1 MISVSTI
8 LEPLLQLWY
17 LLPIILIVGFFK
29 TPWGKGIVGEF
40 LVNTTT
46 NFKLDKNQ
54 YHLIKDVTL
63 PTEDGTTQIDHIIVS
78 EYGIFVVETKNMQ
91 GWIFGDEKQKFWT
104 QKIYKHTNK
113 FQNPLHQNYK
123 HIKTIQ
129 NALDI
134 EPEKIYSVIVFTGD
148 SKFKTKMPENVRQG
162 IGYIDYI
169 KSKKEK
175 VISKDEVSK
184 IISQIEAGR
193 LTKSFKTHREHVKH
207 VKNIVEDKKRNTCPK
222 CGSKLVLRTAKKG
235 ANTGNQFY
243 GCSNYP
249 KCRYTTNNV

>member
-1 MISVSTI
+1 MISTSTV

-17 LLPIILIVGFFK
+17 LVPIVLVVIFFK
-29 TPWGKGIVGEF
+29 TPWGKGIIGEF
-40 LVNTTT
+40 LVNISA
-46 NFKLDKNQ
+46 NLKLDKNK
-54 YHLIKDVTL
+54 YHLIKNVTL

-78 EYGIFVVETKNMQ
+78 EYGIFVVETKNMK
-91 GWIFGDEKQKFWT
+91 GWIFGDEKQKYWT

-134 EPEKIYSVIVFTGD
+134 DQDKIFSVIVFAGE
-148 SKFKTKMPENVRQG
+148 SEFKTKMPENVRQG

-169 KSKKEK
+169 KSKTKK
-175 VISKDEVSK
+175 VLSKDEVSK
-184 IISQIEAGR
+184 IISQIESGR
-193 LTKSFKTHREHVKH
+193 LTKSFKTHREHVRH
-207 VKNIVEDKKRNTCPK
+207 VKDIIDKKSKQCPK
-222 CGSKLVLRTAKKG
+222 CGSELVLRTAKKG
-235 ANTGNQFY
+235 ANAGNQFY

-249 KCRYTTNNV
+249 KCRYTTQTV

>member
-1 MISVSTI
+1 MISISTI

-17 LLPIILIVGFFK
+17 LIPIILVVAFFK
-29 TPWGKGIVGEF
+29 TPFGKGIIGEF
-40 LVNTTT
+40 LVNSST
-46 NFKLDKNQ
+46 NLKLDKNK
-54 YHLIKDVTL
+54 YHLIKNVTL

-78 EYGIFVVETKNMQ
+78 EYGIFIVETKNMK
-91 GWIFGDEKQKFWT
+91 GWIFGDEKQKYWT

-129 NALDI
+129 YALGIDQD
-134 EPEKIYSVIVFTGD
+134 KIFSVIVFAGD

-169 KSKKEK
+169 KSKTKK
-175 VISKDEVSK
+175 IISKTEVDK
-184 IISQIEAGR
+184 IISQIESYR
-193 LTKSFKTHREHVKH
+193 LSKSFKTHREHVKH
-207 VKNIVEDKKRNTCPK
+207 VKDIIDKKSKWYPK
-222 CGSKLVLRTAKKG
+222 CGSELVLRTAKKV
-235 ANTGNQFY
+235 ANTSNQFY

-249 KCRYTTNNV
+249 KCRYTTRNV